1 MSRFTFSDIPGKP
14 GTLPFIELTLYYVG
28 DDPHLANRLTVPA
41 VVDSGATVNVLP
53 RDVGEHFGLRWHE
66 QQKILTPGGIVY
78 GHNSLALLLWGKV
91 PGLKPQKLSFAWSE
105 LPSSKIRVL
114 LGQTNFFDEF
124 FVDFR
129 KPLGYF
135 EIVLKDE

>member
-1 MSRFTFSDIPGKP
+1 MSRFPFSDVPGKP

-28 DDPHLANRLTVPA
+28 DDPNLANRLTVPA

-53 RDVGEHFGLRWHE
+53 RDVGEHFGLNWKE
-66 QQKILTPGGIVY
+66 QQDILATGGIVY
-78 GHNSLALLLWGKV
+78 GHTSLALLLWGKV

-105 LPSSKIRVL
+105 LPSSKVRTL

-129 KPLGYF
+129 KPLGF
-135 EIVLKDE
+135 FDIEPKR